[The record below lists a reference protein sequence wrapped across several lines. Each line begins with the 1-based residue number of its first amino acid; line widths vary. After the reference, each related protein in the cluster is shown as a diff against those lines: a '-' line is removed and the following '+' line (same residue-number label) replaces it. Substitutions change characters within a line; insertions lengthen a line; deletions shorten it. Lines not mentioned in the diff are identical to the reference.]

1 MDFRT
6 LIETASM
13 VTAYHGGD
21 TPEPHDG
28 MYFSSNVNFS
38 QDYGT
43 VYQYKLN
50 LGMMFDSLDENEI
63 EPLLPI
69 YDPYTETDIETM
81 SDYMDRSSDTWEIIE
96 QYLSSIEGMGYDSV
110 RIFEGGVEN
119 YYVFDKQN
127 IKMVGP
133 VQ

>member
-1 MDFRT
+1 
-6 LIETASM
+6 
-13 VTAYHGGD
+13 
-21 TPEPHDG
+21 
-28 MYFSSNVNFS
+28 
-38 QDYGT
+38 
-43 VYQYKLN
+43 
-50 LGMMFDSLDENEI
+50 MMFDSLDENEI